1 MTPPLLD
8 ARHLTLGYD
17 GERRNTVLAD
27 VSLSVER
34 GEIVALI
41 GPSGTGKS
49 SLLRAL
55 AGLER
60 PQSGTVSVG
69 GATLLGPHPR
79 IAIAF
84 QDPCLLPWL
93 STERN
98 VAFGLAFAHQERLTR
113 DQQRERVRSALRAV
127 GLEAAASLR
136 PAQLSGGMAQRAA
149 LARALARQPHALLL
163 DEPFSA
169 LDEVTRAAMQQLLVN
184 IVSTTRCATV
194 LVTHDIDEALLVADR
209 IVLLGTQGRF
219 IDAWQVDFPHPRD
232 AFVSELGTMRI
243 NILKALQAGMKR
255 PHTAELQSLN

>member
-1 MTPPLLD
+1 MTAPLLD
-8 ARHLTLGYD
+8 ARNLTLSYD

-60 PQSGTVSVG
+60 PQSGTVSIG
-69 GATLLGPHPR
+69 GTTLQGPHPR

-98 VAFGLAFAHQERLTR
+98 VAFGLAFEHQECLTR
-113 DQQRERVRSALRAV
+113 ERQRERVRSALRAV

-149 LARALARQPHALLL
+149 LARALARQPHTLLL

-184 IVSTTRCATV
+184 IVSMTRCATV

-219 IDAWQVDFPHPRD
+219 IDAWHVDFPHPRD
-232 AFVSELGTMRI
+232 AFVSELGAMRI
-243 NILKALQAGMKR
+243 EILKALQAGMKC
-255 PHTAELQSLN
+255 PHASELHPLN

>member
-27 VSLSVER
+27 VSLSVGR

-60 PQSGTVSVG
+60 PQSGTVSIDG
-69 GATLLGPHPR
+69 TTLQGPHPR

-98 VAFGLAFAHQERLTR
+98 VAFGLAFEHQERLTR
-113 DQQRERVRSALRAV
+113 DQQRERVRG
-127 GLEAAASLR
+127 GL
-136 PAQLSGGMAQRAA
+136 
-149 LARALARQPHALLL
+149 
-163 DEPFSA
+163 
-169 LDEVTRAAMQQLLVN
+169 
-184 IVSTTRCATV
+184 
-194 LVTHDIDEALLVADR
+194 
-209 IVLLGTQGRF
+209 
-219 IDAWQVDFPHPRD
+219 
-232 AFVSELGTMRI
+232 
-243 NILKALQAGMKR
+243 
-255 PHTAELQSLN
+255 